1 MKVGYDLGG
10 SLIKEEIVGGKA
22 FREVQNSG
30 IGGSNVGYRFDPHC
44 VAERIPSQDV
54 IRRSL
59 HMPPCEEVRLAKEE
73 KAVNQVNTCIDR
85 FCCYIGNVNLT

>member
-1 MKVGYDLGG
+1 MKVGYDPGG
-10 SLIKEEIVGGKA
+10 SLMKDEVVGGKA
-22 FREVQNSG
+22 FREVQNPG
-30 IGGSNVGYRFDPHC
+30 LGGLNVGYGFDPDS

-59 HMPPCEEVRLAKEE
+59 HMHPCEEVRLAKEE

-85 FCCYIGNVNLT
+85 CCCYIGSVTLT